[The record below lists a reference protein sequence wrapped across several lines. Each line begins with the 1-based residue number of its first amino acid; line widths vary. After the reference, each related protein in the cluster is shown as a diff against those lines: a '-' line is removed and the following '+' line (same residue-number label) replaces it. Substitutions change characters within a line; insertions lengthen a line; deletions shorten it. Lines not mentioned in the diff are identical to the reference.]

1 LGSGI
6 VGIYGFSKL
15 WRMARFVYY
24 ALLALQ
30 HRGQETCG
38 IVTYNGK
45 ELYSYK
51 AEGLVDQVFS
61 QPETLEALEG
71 WIGIG
76 CVTTVTEKNPS
87 RIQPVIAEGPIR
99 TALCFDGK
107 ILNLKDLYRKV
118 KPLEPQTEAE
128 LLALIFSQKLDG
140 GLHPIE
146 AAAQLMGEIK
156 GVYSLVTL
164 TERGEMVAIRDPY
177 GVKPLAIGSFGFDYG
192 VMASESCVIDVIGAD
207 FKSDI
212 QPGEIYYFDE
222 YSIERK
228 QAAQPQPKYCAFEHV
243 YLARPDSIVNEVS
256 IYNVRIKIG
265 EILAEEHLAEN
276 ADLVL
281 GVPETAIP
289 FAVAYAQRARKPFG
303 LGFVQTGRRI
313 RSAIKPTQFER
324 LVGVQLKLN
333 PIRPAISGRR
343 IVLVDDSVV
352 RGTTTKNTVNLMR
365 NKMGAREVHVRVG
378 SPRIVT
384 PCPYGTEVPEKDELI
399 AAHLSP
405 TEVSKVV
412 GADSFHWLSVK
423 GLVKALGIP
432 RKNLCLGCFTG
443 KYPIPFGG
451 EKLEKKSVV

>member
-1 LGSGI
+1 LRRLLKLGSGI

-15 WRMARFVYY
+15 WKMARFVYY

-38 IVTYNGK
+38 IVTYDGK
-45 ELYSYK
+45 GGLYSHK
-51 AEGLVDQVFS
+51 AGGLVDQVFS
-61 QPETLEALEG
+61 QPETLENLKG
-71 WIGIG
+71 WVGIG
-76 CVTTVTEKNPS
+76 CVTTVAEKDPS
-87 RIQPVIAEGPIR
+87 LIQPAIVEGPIR
-99 TALCFDGK
+99 AALCFDGK
-107 ILNLKDLYRKV
+107 LLNLKSLRRKV
-118 KPLEPQTEAE
+118 SPLEPRTEAE
-128 LLALIFSQKLDG
+128 LLALIFSQKLDV
-140 GLHPIE
+140 GLHPVE
-146 AAAQLMGEIK
+146 AASQLMKEVK
-156 GVYSLVTL
+156 GVYSLVAL
-164 TERGEMVAIRDPY
+164 TERGEMVAVRDPY

-192 VMASESCVIDVIGAD
+192 VVASESCVIDVIGAD
-207 FKSDI
+207 FKSDV

-222 YSIERK
+222 YSIERR
-228 QAAQPQPKYCAFEHV
+228 QAIKPKPKYCAFEHV
-243 YLARPDSIVNEVS
+243 YLARPDSIVNEVP
-256 IYNVRIKIG
+256 IYNTRINIG

-281 GVPETAIP
+281 GRPETAIP
-289 FAVAYAQRARKPFG
+289 FAKPYADKAGKPIG

-333 PIRPAISGRR
+333 PIKSAISGRR

-405 TEVSKVV
+405 GEVSKVV
-412 GADSFHWLSVK
+412 GADSFHWLSIK

-443 KYPIPFGG
+443 KYPIPFED
-451 EKLEKKSVV
+451 EK

>member
-1 LGSGI
+1 MGSGI
-6 VGIYGFSKL
+6 VGIYGFSNL

-38 IVTYNGK
+38 IVTYNGDG
-45 ELYSYK
+45 ELYDYK
-51 AEGLVDQVFS
+51 ASGLVDQVFS
-61 QPETLEALEG
+61 QPESLDRLKG
-71 WIGIG
+71 WVGIG
-76 CVTTVTEKNPS
+76 CVTTIPEKDPA
-87 RIQPVIAEGPIR
+87 RIQPALVEGPVK

-107 ILNLKDLYRKV
+107 ILNVKRLLEKV
-118 KPLEPQTEAE
+118 KPLEPRSEAE
-128 LLALIFSQKLDG
+128 LLALLLAQKLDS

-146 AAAQLMGEIK
+146 AASQLMGEVR
-156 GVYSLVTL
+156 GVYSLIAL
-164 TERGEMVAIRDPY
+164 TERGEMVAARDPL

-192 VMASESCVIDVIGAD
+192 VIASESCAIDVIGAD
-207 FKSDI
+207 FKSDV
-212 QPGEIYYFDE
+212 QPGEIYYFDA

-228 QAAQPQPKYCAFEHV
+228 QAVKPQPKYCAFEHV
-243 YLARPDSIVNEVS
+243 YLARPDSIVNELPV
-256 IYNVRIKIG
+256 YDARIRIG
-265 EILAEEHLAEN
+265 ELLAEEHPAKG
-276 ADLVL
+276 ADIVL

-289 FAVAYAQRARKPFG
+289 FAIAYAQKARLPFG

-333 PIRPAISGRR
+333 PIKAAIAGRK

-365 NKMGAREVHVRVG
+365 NKMGAKEVHVRVG
-378 SPRIVT
+378 SPRIVAQ
-384 PCPYGTEVPEKDELI
+384 CPYGTEVPPRDELI
-399 AAHLSP
+399 AACL
-405 TEVSKVV
+405 TTAEVSRVV

-432 RKNLCLGCFTG
+432 RSKLCLGCFTG
-443 KYPIPFGG
+443 KYPL
-451 EKLEKKSVV
+451 LEEE